1 MKIRRDEKKMSEKV
15 KTNKQKKKIRLK
27 SKNSNLRLNQIKEE
41 K

>member
-27 SKNSNLRLNQIKEE
+27 SKNSNLRSNQIKEE